1 MRVEITTE
9 VVIIMTMMITMM
21 ITIMTM
27 VTTMN
32 IVPVGI
38 SIFGSDDYYD
48 DDKGNYCINI
58 TTMLNVIH

>member
-27 VTTMN
+27 VTTM
-32 IVPVGI
+32 IILSFGRSV
-38 SIFGSDDYYD
+38 SGSDNYYD